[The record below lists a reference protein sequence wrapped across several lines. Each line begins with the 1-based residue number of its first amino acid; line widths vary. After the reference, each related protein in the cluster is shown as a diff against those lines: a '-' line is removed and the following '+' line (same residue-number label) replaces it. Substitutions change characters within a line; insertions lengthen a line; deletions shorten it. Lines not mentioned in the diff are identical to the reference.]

1 MNCKFHLL
9 FIIVPITLI
18 GVVVFVLFWGDD
30 ERWPD
35 FVRTTSERSAT
46 ISSEL
51 SNGTTTTTTTLHVTS
66 PTTKPFSVS
75 VVGMRIDMFGRERVN
90 SSEIGQFR
98 GDVFVNGGSMRQTLE
113 REFNIKCGMVKGD
126 YSIKLGDIINI
137 WFYSKRTTVNLVGIN
152 QEFGSLCF
160 SCCNLSHI
168 LTNITIKSQQKGSRT
183 S

>member
-75 VVGMRIDMFGRERVN
+75 VVGMRIDMFGRERDN

-126 YSIKLGDIINI
+126 YSNWSGDIINI

-152 QEFGSLCF
+152 QEFGSF
-160 SCCNLSHI
+160 WLSQ
-168 LTNITIKSQQKGSRT
+168 NYG
-183 S
+183 